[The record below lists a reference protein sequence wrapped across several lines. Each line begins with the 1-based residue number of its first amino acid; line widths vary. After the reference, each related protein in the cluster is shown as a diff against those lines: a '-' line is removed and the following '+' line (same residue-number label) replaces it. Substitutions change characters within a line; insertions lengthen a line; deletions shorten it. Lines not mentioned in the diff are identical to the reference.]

1 MADLTLVKPEVPT
14 ALRRL
19 SDDFLAHCRAKG
31 LSPKTWR
38 DAYRYALEE
47 VFLPWCAEQGI
58 TEPAQLSTRVVERFT
73 THLLEDGGRRGPLSK
88 ASVGSYSR
96 SVRAFLGWAEK
107 EGELAERVKVPAL
120 KQTRRVLDVLSR
132 DEIQAMED
140 VAKSERDKLLVR
152 VLADTGLRLG
162 ELLGLRA
169 ADIIPSGS
177 GRTQLKVRGK
187 GDQERLVPLSP
198 ALARRLARHLRGL
211 KAEGSDRIFVALRKG
226 PDGRYAP
233 LTQSGAEQAIR
244 TLAVSAGIERRVYP
258 HLLRHSFATHALRR
272 GMSTIQLQAILGHSS
287 LTMIA
292 QVYSHLTVDDAY
304 DAMMAL
310 LRQED

>member
-1 MADLTLVKPEVPT
+1 
-14 ALRRL
+14 
-19 SDDFLAHCRAKG
+19 
-31 LSPKTWR
+31 
-38 DAYRYALEE
+38 

-58 TEPAQLSTRVVERFT
+58 TEPTQLSTRVLERFT
-73 THLLEDGGRRGPLSK
+73 AHLLEDGGRRGPLSR
-88 ASVGSYSR
+88 ASVGSYAR
-96 SVRAFLGWAEK
+96 SVKAFLGWAER
-107 EGELAERVKVPAL
+107 EGELAEKVKVPTPAV
-120 KQTRRVLDVLSR
+120 KRRVLDVLSR

-140 VAKSERDKLLVR
+140 AAKSERDKLLVR

-169 ADIIPSGS
+169 ADIATAG

-187 GDQERLVPLSP
+187 GDQERLVPVSP

-211 KAEGSDRIFVALRKG
+211 RAEGTDRIFVALRKG
-226 PDGRYAP
+226 PEGRYAP

-244 TLAVSAGIERRVYP
+244 TLAVAAGIERRVYP

-272 GMSTIQLQAILGHSS
+272 GMSTIQLQTILGHSS
-287 LTMIA
+287 LTMIS
-292 QVYSHLTVDDAY
+292 QVYSHLTTDDAY

-310 LRQED
+310 LRED